1 MLTHVST
8 VLSVS
13 PWPFSCHTF
22 WHAWVHT
29 CVCTSHRRN
38 RRLVCTSSENSRSY
52 SSSYSGPGTSSA
64 IKQCGN
70 DKSIKTGRTFEYL
83 ELKKINIQMNSKIL
97 IFWQFSWMSCYKIFS
112 ISFLTTTCSYKLK
125 KKYCT
130 FEILNA
136 CRWIHTVLLS
146 ANYYM
151 QVHPTNSKLYSNCF
165 CQPLTWHLTDI

>member
-1 MLTHVST
+1 MRCLLTWARSFPFHLDLFLVTPFGTLEFTPVFVRHT
-8 VLSVS
+8 VGTADWSV
-13 PWPFSCHTF
+13 
-22 WHAWVHT
+22 
-29 CVCTSHRRN
+29 
-38 RRLVCTSSENSRSY
+38 LL
-52 SSSYSGPGTSSA
+52 PGTVDLTVRVTQGPEQVLQLNSVVINQNWSN
-64 IKQCGN
+64 IWI
-70 DKSIKTGRTFEYL
+70 SRI
-83 ELKKINIQMNSKIL
+83 KKINIQMNSKIL